1 MKAGSIGYQP
11 EQHPTLRAGSNLAS
25 TRAVIAL
32 QSDGSTSTGSNGN
45 ESSCDGSTYTLN
57 CVDRQSVAIACN
69 QRSEVRLDGGDGNT
83 VGTIPATRSG
93 KQLQGVLC
101 MATGQA
107 NAEILEDS
115 APTLNASHEQPICV
129 ADDNSMKY
137 ADRAVGPLCAR
148 DFKGV
153 GNEYVAEGK
162 LVVQVDG

>member
-25 TRAVIAL
+25 TGAVIAL
-32 QSDGSTSTGSNGN
+32 RSDGSTSTGSNG
-45 ESSCDGSTYTLN
+45 D
-57 CVDRQSVAIACN
+57 
-69 QRSEVRLDGGDGNT
+69 T
-83 VGTIPATRSG
+83 VGAIPATRSG
-93 KQLQGVLC
+93 KQFQGVLC
-101 MATGQA
+101 MSTGQA
-107 NAEILEDS
+107 NAEVLEDS